1 VKVRW
6 TRPALGHLDAI
17 GDWIAADNPHAA
29 ETMVRRIHGVVLGL
43 REQPEMG
50 RPGRVDGTREL
61 VVAGTSYIVAYR
73 LGPDAVDVLAVFHAR
88 RRWPDRF

>member
-6 TRPALGHLDAI
+6 PRPALANLDAI
-17 GDWIAADNPHAA
+17 GDWIAADNPMAA
-29 ETMVRRIHGVVLGL
+29 EAMLRRIHGAAEGL

-50 RPGRVDGTREL
+50 RPGRVENTREL

-73 LGPDAVDVLAVFHAR
+73 VGPDSVDVLAVFHAR